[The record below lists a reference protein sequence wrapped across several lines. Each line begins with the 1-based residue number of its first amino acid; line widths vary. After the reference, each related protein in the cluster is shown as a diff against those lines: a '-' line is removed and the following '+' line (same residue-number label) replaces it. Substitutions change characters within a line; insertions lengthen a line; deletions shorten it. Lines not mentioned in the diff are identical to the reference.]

1 MKEGTSNSRSILLQ
15 DLGVFLTMACII
27 TGSLIVALADRVLL
41 YQNVLLLFGL
51 FLIVMLVILRART
64 AGVITASIIILVF
77 TIYKLYMR
85 IAYLKPIEMTAYIWP
100 GLIIGVL
107 AGMVLFVELL
117 STIEGINSLLNRRIE
132 ELTMIDPLT
141 GLENHRSLVGSLR
154 RYMALS
160 ERNGTDMGLMM
171 VRLRYHDEIK
181 KVLTKRQFNDL
192 RHIMAETIQNV
203 LRMEDRMF
211 TIDEDGSIAIIY
223 FGAETGVSVVKS
235 RILNAIAN
243 QNMLPDLNEQMLTV
257 ELAIVNRHYD
267 SSYHKDAL
275 RYISDVEK
283 EFAYEV

>member
-27 TGSLIVALADRVLL
+27 SGSLIVALTDKGLL

-51 FLIVMLVILRART
+51 FLVTMLVILRART
-64 AGVITASIIILVF
+64 AGVIVASIIILIF

-85 IAYLKPIEMTAYIWP
+85 IAYLKPIELTAYIWP

-107 AGMVLFVELL
+107 AGMMLFVELL

-141 GLENHRSLVGSLR
+141 GLENNRSLVGSLK

-203 LRMEDRMF
+203 LRLEDRMF
-211 TIDEDGSIAIIY
+211 TIDEDSSIAIIY
-223 FGAETGVSVVKS
+223 FGAESGVSVVKS
-235 RILNAIAN
+235 RIMNAIAN
-243 QNMLPDLNEQMLTV
+243 QNMLPDLNEQMLTI
-257 ELAIVNRHYD
+257 ELAIVHRHYD
-267 SSYHKDAL
+267 SSYHKEAL